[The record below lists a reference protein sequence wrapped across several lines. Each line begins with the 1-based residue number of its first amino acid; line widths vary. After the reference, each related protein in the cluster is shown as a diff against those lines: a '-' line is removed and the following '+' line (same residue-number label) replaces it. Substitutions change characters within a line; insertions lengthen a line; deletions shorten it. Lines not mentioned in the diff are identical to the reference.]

1 MKGGKAGRRMAD
13 EDAGKKLRNDMMK
26 VERQEEIKSLLMRD
40 KRVTVTSLCD
50 MLEVS
55 AVTVRADLA
64 DIEGAGFLRRVH
76 GGAILNEDRRNQQV
90 IDDIIAAINIPYDKE
105 QEHIGTI
112 AAGLIAEDEWI
123 YIGSG
128 TTCYYIAKSLLKRR
142 SINIITNNIYVVNI
156 MLANPYANTILCGG
170 TLSNSYN
177 CTFGTLFEK
186 SIAGMRFSKAFFTV
200 SGAGMEEGYSVAS
213 QIEVGVLNAVR
224 KQTDE
229 LYLVIDSSKFGRNSF
244 MHVGGTD
251 LSSTIITDEDIPG
264 DYCDYYESRGV
275 RVIR

>member
-1 MKGGKAGRRMAD
+1 MVEEQTQEKERKVLKG
-13 EDAGKKLRNDMMK
+13 NMMK
-26 VERQEEIKSLLMRD
+26 VERQERIKSLLMRD

-50 MLEVS
+50 MLDVS
-55 AVTVRADLA
+55 AVTVRADLE

-76 GGAILNEDRRNQQV
+76 GGAILNEDRRNRKA

-105 QEHIGTI
+105 QEHIGNL

-142 SINIITNNIYVVNI
+142 NINIITNNIYVVNI

-170 TLSNSYN
+170 TLANSYN

-186 SIAGMRFSKAFFTV
+186 SISGMRFSKAFFTV
-200 SGAGMEEGYSVAS
+200 SGASRDAGYSVAS
-213 QIEVGVLNAVR
+213 QIEVGVMNAVR

-229 LYLVIDSSKFGRNSF
+229 LFLVIDSSKFGRDSF
-244 MHVGGTD
+244 MRVGGDD
-251 LSSTIITDEDIPG
+251 LARTIITDEDIPAA
-264 DYCDYYESRGV
+264 YAEYFESRGV